1 MKICFAFPNKNN
13 SRIFYIFD
21 AETGNRLQ
29 AVQDF
34 DKIFREN
41 KYQNNSC
48 QLFLINPQSFRLY
61 LEKNDYDYG
70 LILWNDIMQEFYIT
84 QRSLD
89 YE

>member
-13 SRIFYIFD
+13 SRIFYVFNTK
-21 AETGNRLQ
+21 TGNRLQ

-34 DKIFREN
+34 DKCFREN

-48 QLFLINPQSFRLY
+48 ELFLINPEDFRRY
-61 LEKNDYDYG
+61 LKKNDYDYG
-70 LILWNDIMQEFYIT
+70 LMIWNDIVQEFYIT
-84 QRSLD
+84 PKSLD